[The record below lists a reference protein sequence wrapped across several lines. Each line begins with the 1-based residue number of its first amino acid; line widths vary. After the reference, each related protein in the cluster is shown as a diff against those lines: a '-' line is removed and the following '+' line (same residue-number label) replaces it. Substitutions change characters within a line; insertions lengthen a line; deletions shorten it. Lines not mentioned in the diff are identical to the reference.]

1 MVWIEGSCPEQ
12 NRACY
17 QDGFVTQRSCTTCQ
31 SATVA
36 IVHTAQDHCLQ
47 AATSTFSS
55 HSCRASSLVKA
66 SPPTG
71 GNRQTVIPNPL
82 IFRLV
87 TNGPSVSLLTTK
99 PLCSKSL
106 IASSANLARTSSL
119 VLPRELSKMTTSL
132 SLAPDGKVLSL
143 KEEAEKGMNARSE
156 SEMSRRRSSIC
167 DVRASGVGTGLSGRR
182 PGSPCAPMPSSIV
195 AGGRD
200 CKSVNVALGS
210 ATL

>member
-12 NRACY
+12 SRACY

-31 SATVA
+31 SAAVA

-106 IASSANLARTSSL
+106 IVSSANLARTSSL

-132 SLAPDGKVLSL
+132 SLAPDGK
-143 KEEAEKGMNARSE
+143 EAEKGMNARSE

-167 DVRASGVGTGLSGRR
+167 DVRASGVGTGLS
-182 PGSPCAPMPSSIV
+182 
-195 AGGRD
+195 
-200 CKSVNVALGS
+200 
-210 ATL
+210 